1 MVMQHIQK
9 KQISSRKILL
19 TLCLA
24 VTLSA
29 GGCASKRMT
38 TGSVGSIPKK
48 PISTMTVSELDQTRS
63 YWSRAYA
70 NKPKDKSVGLKFA
83 NVLRMTGRNEQAL
96 AVMQQVVIAHPED
109 RAVLSAYGKALA
121 AAGNLQKALGVIQ
134 RAYTPDNPD
143 WRLLSAQGAIL
154 DQLGKPKEAR
164 NAYRK
169 ALDLAPNEPS
179 VLSNLGMSYLLTG
192 DLRSAETYLQNA
204 NNAPRA
210 DSRVRQNLALVV
222 GLQGRF
228 AEAEKIAAG
237 ELSPRQAQANI
248 AYLRKILSEQNA
260 WNQLKDKK
268 KKPTKLTKS

>member
-1 MVMQHIQK
+1 
-9 KQISSRKILL
+9 
-19 TLCLA
+19 
-24 VTLSA
+24 
-29 GGCASKRMT
+29 MT
-38 TGSVGSIPKK
+38 NE
-48 PISTMTVSELDQTRS
+48 ELNQTRA

-70 NKPKDKSVGLKFA
+70 KKPKDKSVGLKFA
-83 NVLRMTGRNEQAL
+83 NVLRMTGRNDQAL
-96 AVMQQVVIAHPED
+96 AVMQQVVIAHPKD

-121 AAGNLQKALGVIQ
+121 AAGNLEKALGVIQ

-154 DQLGKPKEAR
+154 DQLGKPKKAR
-164 NAYRK
+164 AVYRK
-169 ALDLAPNEPS
+169 ALDLRPNEPS
-179 VLSNLGMSYLLTG
+179 ILSNLGMSYLLTG

-204 NNAPRA
+204 NKAPRA

-237 ELSPRQAQANI
+237 ELSPQQAQANI